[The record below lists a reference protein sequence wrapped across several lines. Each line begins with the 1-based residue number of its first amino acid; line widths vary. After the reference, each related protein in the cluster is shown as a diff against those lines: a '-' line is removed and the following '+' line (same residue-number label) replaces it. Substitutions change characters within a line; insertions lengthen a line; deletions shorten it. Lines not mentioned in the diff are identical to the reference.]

1 MYNIVFLLILIVP
14 IAGYV
19 LERFLE
25 HLNGKMWSD
34 KLPEQLQG
42 ICPEEDYKKSQRY
55 EKENKILAFWS
66 STFNLTVI
74 ILMIILGGFSL
85 VDNLARQLSD
95 NPVITALIFFG
106 IIGLA
111 SDLLNIPFGIYDT
124 FVIEK
129 KYGFNTMNIK
139 TFITD
144 HIKSWVLAII
154 I

>member
-1 MYNIVFLLILIVP
+1 
-14 IAGYV
+14 
-19 LERFLE
+19 
-25 HLNGKMWSD
+25 
-34 KLPEQLQG
+34 
-42 ICPEEDYKKSQRY
+42 
-55 EKENKILAFWS
+55 
-66 STFNLTVI
+66 
-74 ILMIILGGFSL
+74 MIILGGFSL

-144 HIKSWVLAII
+144 HFKSWVLAII
-154 I
+154 IGIPVLGLITWFY